1 MLKKTVTSTDF
12 NGVERTEDY
21 YFNLTEAELTEM
33 ELSTEGGL
41 YEYLQKIINAK
52 DQTQLIDVFKKIVLK
67 AYGEKSDD
75 GKYFMKSDEI
85 RKKFEA
91 TQAYSDIYMEL
102 VLDDV
107 AASKFIDAILPNVD
121 KLKGKI
127 ESRQK
132 ALGVPPKE

>member
-1 MLKKTVTSTDF
+1 MLKKTVTTVDF
-12 NGVERTEDY
+12 NGVERTEDF

-41 YEYLQKIINAK
+41 YEYLQRIINAK
-52 DQTQLIDVFKKIVLK
+52 DQAQLIDTFKKIVLK

-75 GKYFMKSDEI
+75 GKYFRKSEEI
-85 RKKFEA
+85 CKKFEA

-107 AASKFIDAILPNVD
+107 AASDFIDAILPDVD

-132 ALGVPPKE
+132 VTSPKPKK

>member
-12 NGVERTEDY
+12 NGVERKEDY